1 MVCRKSRVAGDPFVN
16 ARQQGKCGSV
26 YLLPLHI
33 ITADDGIPL
42 ILPLLH
48 FANRT
53 IVTPQGTLNSRL
65 HWYAQNCA
73 RLEIE
78 E

>member
-1 MVCRKSRVAGDPFVN
+1 MPGSKASAG
-16 ARQQGKCGSV
+16 QSI
-26 YLLPLHI
+26 YLPLHI

-53 IVTPQGTLNSRL
+53 VVTPQGTLNSRL